1 MHPRSCK
8 SNMSVTELITSPS
21 KTVPTLG
28 SLSQLIASMST
39 QLSKLE
45 TWKES
50 LTPHLLFIYP
60 ISHQILSPP
69 PQNSLPVT
77 ALCTYSPLPALTHR
91 WPLGLGQGCRE
102 DWCSWPGQRMCRK
115 VRGSWASSDVALHHH
130 RPRGLLMGLQ
140 PPTSSRF
147 FLKHNSSYGFYRAY
161 CIPDTRKLL
170 SSFHIKSHWIFSTTL
185 QGRYH

>member
-28 SLSQLIASMST
+28 SLSQLIATMST

-45 TWKES
+45 TWNES

-115 VRGSWASSDVALHHH
+115 VRG
-130 RPRGLLMGLQ
+130 
-140 PPTSSRF
+140 
-147 FLKHNSSYGFYRAY
+147 
-161 CIPDTRKLL
+161 LL
-170 SSFHIKSHWIFSTTL
+170 SQLRCGSSPSPPQRPPHGPPASHL
-185 QGRYH
+185 QQILPEA